1 MSEQSRPPESLD
13 PIPVPIQEVS
23 ADLQPQLNDP
33 IDAAAD
39 AEHERLLL
47 QLTPEELS
55 EQERLMVREKFQSLV
70 GNIARWARES
80 GVSVHEV
87 RRLGG
92 GFKNPVVS
100 VTTDDG
106 QSVVAKAFVED
117 EAHDKTIAAQ
127 SLLSTICKE
136 DERLLPK
143 SQMFER
149 VLFSEKAKG
158 ESLRTLLEGSND
170 SPESMEQSTAAFF
183 AVGRTLGTI
192 HERSERA
199 IDVETDKDIIESAQI
214 DTEKEIRH
222 IESLQLARLLG
233 LDEVQRE
240 KLEQAIHNLTAPEY
254 VSLVHADAH
263 VDQFFYA
270 EGQDLVQIVD
280 YDDIRL
286 GDPMADVSRIISS
299 LREWSLATDIGDD
312 TEIALTRAIA
322 SGYESVREQS
332 SDGPRELDTM
342 RVVAYELRLHLVKL
356 KGFEE
361 LRQKVLPLIETQ
373 LHMSESMF
381 FDDSFDDSLK
391 VLSEQ
396 LTTIEQTRLK
406 ELKSLKTQMQRIT
419 TYLIPPDTLAKAA

>member
-1 MSEQSRPPESLD
+1 MSEQSRPPESFD
-13 PIPVPIQEVS
+13 PIPVPIQEVP
-23 ADLQPQLNDP
+23 ADLQPQLDDP
-33 IDAAAD
+33 IDAAAN

-55 EQERLMVREKFQSLV
+55 EQERLLVREKFQSLV

-127 SLLSTICKE
+127 GLLSTICKE
-136 DERLLPK
+136 DEQLLPK
-143 SQMFER
+143 SQMFDR

-158 ESLRTLLEGSND
+158 ESLRVLLEGSND
-170 SPESMEQSTAAFF
+170 SPESMERSTAAFF
-183 AVGRTLGTI
+183 AVGKTLGTI

-199 IDVETDKDIIESAQI
+199 IDVDTDQDIIEAAKT

-233 LDEVQRE
+233 LDEEQSE
-240 KLEQAIHNLTAPEY
+240 KLEQAIQSLTAPEY

-263 VDQFFYA
+263 VDQFFFA

-299 LREWSLATDIGDD
+299 LREWSLTTGIGDD

-322 SGYESVREQS
+322 SGYESVRHQS

-361 LRQKVLPLIETQ
+361 LRQKVLPLVETQ

-396 LTTIEQTRLK
+396 LTTTEQARLK